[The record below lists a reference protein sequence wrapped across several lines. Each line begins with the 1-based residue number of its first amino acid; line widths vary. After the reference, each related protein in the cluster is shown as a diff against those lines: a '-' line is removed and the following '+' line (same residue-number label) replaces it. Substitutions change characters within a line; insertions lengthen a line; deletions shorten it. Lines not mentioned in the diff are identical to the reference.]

1 VLESIMEDS
10 SAVLEDAVEENSTG
24 LGVTAEDSSMVLEGA
39 AIEDSTMLER
49 VG

>member
-1 VLESIMEDS
+1 VGEGVDEVESV
-10 SAVLEDAVEENSTG
+10 VLEDAVEENSTG